1 MDEAK
6 PDEAALWTET
16 TRDRL
21 LLSARRDAA
30 NVRLDVD
37 ELIAAMHRQEIFMA
51 DTFRTLRAIS
61 IVVAITLGYV
71 VVRPWLGWRRQGFSH
86 TPVRER

>member
-30 NVRLDVD
+30 KLTLDVD
-37 ELIAAMHRQEIFMA
+37 ELIAAMDRQEIFMA

-71 VVRPWLGWRRQGFSH
+71 VVRPLLGW
-86 TPVRER
+86 